1 MAWPLLSTQ
10 VKGADKLSRGWERVL
25 WTHSGPSC
33 PRGRAWAPPR
43 RAALAKRP
51 FQPGSFRFL
60 KQHDFMFLKTSWP
73 ARSAWAEP
81 RPYLGGRTC
90 TFGICPEAV
99 SAGPRKLHLG

>member
-33 PRGRAWAPPR
+33 PRGRVWAPPR

-60 KQHDFMFLKTSWP
+60 KQHDFMFL
-73 ARSAWAEP
+73 
-81 RPYLGGRTC
+81 
-90 TFGICPEAV
+90 
-99 SAGPRKLHLG
+99 